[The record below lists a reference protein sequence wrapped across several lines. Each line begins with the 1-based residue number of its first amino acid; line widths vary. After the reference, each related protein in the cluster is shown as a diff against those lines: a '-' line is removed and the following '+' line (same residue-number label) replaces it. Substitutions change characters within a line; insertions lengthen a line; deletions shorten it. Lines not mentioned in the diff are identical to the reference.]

1 MPSIALPFSS
11 LGLLRTPRQP
21 PAPRWERRPT
31 ALVDE
36 KLQRFTLGWF
46 KSLPDAMKPVRC
58 ARHYPRVLNQIA
70 QTWAAEAACLDYLDS
85 LLADRRGNRRG
96 FGYGVVTELRRLRAY
111 RIALRPDRHA
121 SDDESFART
130 ERMGLD

>member
-1 MPSIALPFSS
+1 MPPIALPF
-11 LGLLRTPRQP
+11 LPPGLSRT
-21 PAPRWERRPT
+21 PRWERRQG

-121 SDDESFART
+121 SEESFAQT